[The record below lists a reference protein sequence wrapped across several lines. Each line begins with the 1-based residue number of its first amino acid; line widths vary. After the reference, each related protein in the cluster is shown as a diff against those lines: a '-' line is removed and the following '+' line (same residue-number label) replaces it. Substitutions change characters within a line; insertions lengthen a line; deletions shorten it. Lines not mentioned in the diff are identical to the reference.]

1 MPARKATKTPIAS
14 KYEFTCKALIP
25 SFSGVA
31 CIWVLLSPTAMIC
44 TVDRPLKLRIA
55 LPPQAVAGITT
66 ASTRSAVIDNWLFS
80 WAFWTVNCGALLR
93 PASTQDRKV

>member
-1 MPARKATKTPIAS
+1 MSAPKEAGLMPARFATKTPIAS

-44 TVDRPLKLRIA
+44 TDDRPLKLRIA

-66 ASTRSAVIDNWLFS
+66 ASTRSAHKPWDSKSRLF
-80 WAFWTVNCGALLR
+80 A
-93 PASTQDRKV
+93 